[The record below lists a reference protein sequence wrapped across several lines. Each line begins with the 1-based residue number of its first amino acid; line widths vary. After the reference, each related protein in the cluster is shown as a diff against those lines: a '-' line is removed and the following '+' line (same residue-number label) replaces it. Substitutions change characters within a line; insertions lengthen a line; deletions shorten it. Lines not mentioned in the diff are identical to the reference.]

1 MARLKGLSALAS
13 IKSQIAIS
21 GSTTRRHHPRRQFA
35 PEDYRQVPVI
45 LSHIRQPAY
54 EEGWLAVEIGTVR
67 TSRAAPSQP
76 ARQWPRRAFADDDV
90 NGCGGD
96 VLRPVLIQ
104 NLHRLFEIDPDQLR

>member
-54 EEGWLAVEIGTVR
+54 EEGWLAVEIGTVP

-76 ARQWPRRAFADDDV
+76 ARQSPRAAFADD
-90 NGCGGD
+90 GGN
-96 VLRPVLIQ
+96 RCAAAPSPPPPPHAPPPA
-104 NLHRLFEIDPDQLR
+104 LHAPPAPL